1 MDNPADIADHSGDPV
16 DTDPVLAALSGARAI
31 SRSKPAS
38 RSRRR
43 KQAADNAG
51 VDGGQRR
58 GGYSG
63 PGPDATDPQPVGAV
77 VAGYLADRGWERPLA
92 QARVFT
98 DWPNL
103 VGAEIAAHCEP
114 AALRDG
120 ELRIAAE
127 STAWATQL
135 RLLQA
140 RLLSRLVS
148 ELGPEVVT
156 KVIITGPV
164 GPSWKHGLRSVHGAR
179 GPRDTYG

>member
-1 MDNPADIADHSGDPV
+1 MDNDWDESLERGEPV
-16 DTDPVLAALSGARAI
+16 DPVLAALSGARGI

-43 KQAADNAG
+43 KQAREATDSDAP
-51 VDGGQRR
+51 RR

-92 QARVFT
+92 EARVFT

-103 VGAEIAAHCEP
+103 VGPEIAAHCEP
-114 AALRDG
+114 AALREG

-135 RLLQA
+135 RLLQGRLLA
-140 RLLSRLVS
+140 RLVG
-148 ELGPEVVT
+148 ELGSEIVT

-164 GPSWKHGLRSVHGAR
+164 GPSWKHGPRSVYGAR